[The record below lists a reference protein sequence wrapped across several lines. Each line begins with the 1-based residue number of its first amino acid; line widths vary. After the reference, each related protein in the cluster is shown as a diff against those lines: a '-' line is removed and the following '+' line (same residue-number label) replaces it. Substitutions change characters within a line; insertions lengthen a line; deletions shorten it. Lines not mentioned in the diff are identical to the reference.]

1 MARGCGRN
9 VVRYWQDRHLGGLSL
24 MHADFTTQEF
34 APHRHEGYVV
44 AVTELGGSV
53 IRSRGQ
59 VENADA
65 SVVFVFNP
73 DEPHS
78 GWMGASRH
86 WRYRSLYLEQDSIAA
101 VARGLGIERVPYFIR
116 NCFADCDLIQ
126 GFAALHRALEL
137 DVEPLRE
144 RELLISIFGILF
156 SRYGSGGDRA
166 EAGSC
171 DRARVNAACELIR
184 AGLGQP
190 LRLETLSSA
199 IGVTQFQLIRLFR
212 RTVGLT
218 PHAYV
223 IQARLDAA
231 RRCLTQGMAIG
242 QAAAAAGF
250 YDQSALTR
258 YFKRSYAVTPAQYA
272 RAIRK

>member
-1 MARGCGRN
+1 MARNCGRN
-9 VVRYWQDRHLGGLSL
+9 VARYWHHRHLRGLSL
-24 MHADFTTQEF
+24 MHADFTTHEF
-34 APHRHEGYVV
+34 APHRHEGYVI

-73 DEPHS
+73 GEPHA
-78 GWMGASRH
+78 GWMGASQH

-101 VARGLGIERVPYFIR
+101 VARGLGIERMPYFIR
-116 NCFADCDLIQ
+116 NRLADCDLIQ
-126 GFAALHRALEL
+126 GFATLHRALEL
-137 DVEPLRE
+137 GIEPMRE
-144 RELLISIFGILF
+144 RELLIDIFGILLN
-156 SRYGSGGDRA
+156 RYGSGGDRA
-166 EAGSC
+166 EPEPR
-171 DRARVNAACELIR
+171 DRARIGAACDLIR
-184 AGLGQP
+184 SGLGQP

-199 IGVTQFQLIRLFR
+199 VGITQFQLIRLFR

-231 RRCLTQGMAIG
+231 RQCLTQGMAIG
-242 QAAAAAGF
+242 QAAAVAGF
-250 YDQSALTR
+250 YDQSALNR
-258 YFKRSYAVTPAQYA
+258 YFKRSYGVTPAQYV
-272 RAIRK
+272 RATRA